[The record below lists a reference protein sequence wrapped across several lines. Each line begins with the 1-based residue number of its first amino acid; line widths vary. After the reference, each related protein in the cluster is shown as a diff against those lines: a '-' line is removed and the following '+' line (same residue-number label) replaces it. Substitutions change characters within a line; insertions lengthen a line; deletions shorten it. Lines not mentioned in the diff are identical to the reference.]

1 MFDDASHKRQAV
13 HGVFDPSEN
22 LSKEMHMK
30 PGSYCRVMK
39 TKIKPGLVDEAAIEW
54 RRHIEPFKKCGL
66 ERAFM
71 VVNRETGDY
80 LSITI
85 WESRQAQE
93 TNAVSNEQ
101 ASSRDTMT
109 KKYFDGAPM
118 PATYEL
124 LSIVE

>member
-1 MFDDASHKRQAV
+1 
-13 HGVFDPSEN
+13 
-22 LSKEMHMK
+22 
-30 PGSYCRVMK
+30 
-39 TKIKPGLVDEAAIEW
+39 
-54 RRHIEPFKKCGL
+54 
-66 ERAFM
+66 M

-109 KKYFDGAPM
+109 KKYFDGAPI